1 LSFIGTF
8 LAIDALIYNILNAAH
23 FVLLLG
29 LLRQVLNA
37 KYRLWSQNLVGSI
50 FAWTCKLEM

>member
-29 LLRQVLNA
+29 LLMLSTDSEVRIWLGQYLHEHA
-37 KYRLWSQNLVGSI
+37 NL
-50 FAWTCKLEM
+50 K